1 MYRGGDTENPLG
13 LTVSIPGL
21 PLAPANAFLPPDAV
35 RLSGAL
41 QGKLTLAGTS
51 AKPKIDGALHFA
63 GTQVQVPMIGTTF
76 GLGTE
81 KIVIDSSRVRFT
93 GYRIIA
99 PNKKPL
105 TIDGEVDIA
114 DFADITTDLRIAATD
129 FQFISVAKN
138 RGSMVYGQGYMD
150 MEATVKGEIDDLMIR
165 GSVDLLRGTE
175 VNYVM
180 QDAPPE
186 LKNRAQNMVTFV
198 SFSDTVSQ
206 RHKFL

>member
-1 MYRGGDTENPLG
+1 MDGAEALSVDGVYRGGDTENPLG

-99 PNKKPL
+99 PN
-105 TIDGEVDIA
+105 
-114 DFADITTDLRIAATD
+114 
-129 FQFISVAKN
+129 
-138 RGSMVYGQGYMD
+138 
-150 MEATVKGEIDDLMIR
+150 
-165 GSVDLLRGTE
+165 
-175 VNYVM
+175 
-180 QDAPPE
+180 
-186 LKNRAQNMVTFV
+186 
-198 SFSDTVSQ
+198 
-206 RHKFL
+206 